1 MRAVRKN
8 SIGLSLPR
16 HHKKNCTNRAETL
29 AKCAG
34 VSLTNNTRHQLIA
47 SLKVDLI
54 RDDRLVIVDY
64 TSGERRRFIMA
75 ITGYPREI
83 PKELYLI
90 ANYRVIITDYPDV
103 LLRELT
109 RERYPPIL

>member
-1 MRAVRKN
+1 
-8 SIGLSLPR
+8 
-16 HHKKNCTNRAETL
+16 
-29 AKCAG
+29 
-34 VSLTNNTRHQLIA
+34 
-47 SLKVDLI
+47 
-54 RDDRLVIVDY
+54 
-64 TSGERRRFIMA
+64 MA